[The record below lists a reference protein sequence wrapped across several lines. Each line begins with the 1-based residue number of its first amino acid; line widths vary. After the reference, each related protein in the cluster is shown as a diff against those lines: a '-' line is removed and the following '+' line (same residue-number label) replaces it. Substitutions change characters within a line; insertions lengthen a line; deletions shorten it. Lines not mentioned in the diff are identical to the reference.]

1 MRIDELEKRMDYKFE
16 ERMRR
21 IEAVEGSSVRKV
33 RITTNFYTEYG
44 STMLV
49 SEITNTI
56 YVDNGNS
63 CPGSETWQSPYCSIQ
78 GALNAA
84 APGTGGSRKIASAP
98 PLAYL
103 PLSCTFLKRPTQGNS
118 SPKCFRC
125 KPMKVVAREPPGPG
139 GHAPNSELERLHQI
153 PDIPCQ
159 QGCCGDLR
167 SAEYRTTPSKQSEPP
182 TGSLRMTPATARS
195 TSRPKAGVGPHG
207 IRGSEAGRCPGKI
220 GRGG

>member
-1 MRIDELEKRMDYKFE
+1 MDYKFE

-33 RITTNFYTEYG
+33 RITTNFYSEYG

-84 APGTGGSRKIASAP
+84 TPGTGGGRKAASASP
-98 PLAYL
+98 PAYL
-103 PLSCTFLKRPTQGNS
+103 PLLCTFLKRPTQGTTPQS
-118 SPKCFRC
+118 VFYKLVS
-125 KPMKVVAREPPGPG
+125 VAAREPPGQE
-139 GHAPNSELERLHQI
+139 AVRLIRNWNDSIKCQI
-153 PDIPCQ
+153 S
-159 QGCCGDLR
+159 LVNKAA
-167 SAEYRTTPSKQSEPP
+167 AEISDRQN
-182 TGSLRMTPATARS
+182 
-195 TSRPKAGVGPHG
+195 
-207 IRGSEAGRCPGKI
+207 I
-220 GRGG
+220 GRHRASNRNHQPALCA